1 MWQGGNPRFHSNPPS
16 ATAISGQSGSVAV
29 STALSQATKKAAPG
43 RSGLRLAA
51 GARDTPRVGLLG
63 DFGNH
68 ARANGTTA
76 FADREAQTVF
86 HRDGGDQLH
95 VELQVVARHNH
106 FSAFWQ
112 LNGTGDV
119 CGPEVEL
126 WTVCLLYTS
135 DAADE

>member
-1 MWQGGNPRFHSNPPS
+1 M
-16 ATAISGQSGSVAV
+16 AVQSQNIRIRLKAFDYRVLDASTQEIV

-43 RSGLRLAA
+43 RSGLRLVA
-51 GARDTPRVGLLG
+51 GARDIPRVGLLG

-126 WTVCLLYTS
+126 WTVVQIGR
-135 DAADE
+135 AHV